1 MKQARYLFL
10 VLLLLGRFA
19 GSAQNV
25 NLVAAYDCANRNSM
39 DSARLFLFK
48 AMTDSTTRK
57 DAQAWYIKGFIYKEL
72 YKKYEKDNKLS
83 PLRDTSIISLFLS
96 IKLDS
101 VTKTNIEDCKKTAK
115 YLAVTYYNDAASGM
129 DSLHYTLSIHDY
141 ARYKEIMKKVAPT
154 TNFNSSDVMFYL
166 KLGDVYS
173 YLYFHASPGK
183 ENMYLDSAKRAYNMV
198 LAIDPNQVSANF
210 NLAILYYNKA
220 TNIINRMD
228 YDADIMKLNAAQDS
242 SVNLMK
248 MSLPYM
254 LKTYDLDNCKKDA
267 LKGLEGIYY
276 LLHDTQKF
284 EEFQQKL
291 QLIESHQGNSPCK

>member
-1 MKQARYLFL
+1 MKQARYLLL

-25 NLVAAYDCANRNSM
+25 NLVAAYECAQRNSM
-39 DSARLFLFK
+39 DSARLYMFK
-48 AMTDSTTRK
+48 AMTDSPTRK

-83 PLRDTSIISLFLS
+83 PLRDTAIISLFTS
-96 IKLDS
+96 VHIDS
-101 VTKTNIEDCKKTAK
+101 ASGNVNDNYKTAK
-115 YLAVTYYNDAASGM
+115 FLAVTYYNDAASGM
-129 DSLHYTLSIHDY
+129 DSLHYVLSIHDY
-141 ARYKEIMKKVAPT
+141 ARYRDIMKKIAPA

-173 YLYFHASPGK
+173 YLYFHATPGK
-183 ENMYLDSAKRAYNMV
+183 ENMYLDSAKKAYNMV

-254 LKTYDLDNCKKDA
+254 LKTNDLDPCKKDA
-267 LKGLEGIYY
+267 VKGLEGIYY

-291 QLIESHQGNSPCK
+291 QLMENHQGNSPCK

>member
-1 MKQARYLFL
+1 MKQARYLLL
-10 VLLLLGRFA
+10 VMLLLGRFA
-19 GSAQNV
+19 GSAQNAY
-25 NLVAAYDCANRNSM
+25 LVAAYDCAQRNNM
-39 DSARLFLFK
+39 DSARIFMFK
-48 AMTDSTTRK
+48 AMADSVTRK

-83 PLRDTSIISLFLS
+83 PLRDTSIICLFTS
-96 IKLDS
+96 VHLDS
-101 VTKTNIEDCKKTAK
+101 SKTNTDEDYKSAK
-115 YLAVTYYNDAASGM
+115 FLAVTYYNDAATGM
-129 DSLHYTLSIHDY
+129 DSLHYVLSVRDY
-141 ARYKEIMKKVAPT
+141 KKYREIMKKVAPA
-154 TNFNSSDVMFYL
+154 TNFNSSDIMFYL

-173 YLYFHASPGK
+173 YLYFHAPVEK
-183 ENMYLDSAKRAYNMV
+183 ENMYLDSARKAYNMV
-198 LAIDPNQVSANF
+198 LDIDPNQVSANF

-242 SVNLMK
+242 SVSLMK

-267 LKGLEGIYY
+267 VRGLEGIYY

-291 QLIESHQGNSPCK
+291 QQLENRQGNSPCK